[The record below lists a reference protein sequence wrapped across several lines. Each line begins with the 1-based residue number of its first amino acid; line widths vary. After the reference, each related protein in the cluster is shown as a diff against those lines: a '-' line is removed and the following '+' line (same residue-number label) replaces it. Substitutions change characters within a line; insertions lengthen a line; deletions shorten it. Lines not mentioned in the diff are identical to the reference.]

1 MRKFLLTSATLLSV
15 AALPAF
21 VQPAF
26 AQTSAPDTA
35 QPDMASPSAPVAPPD
50 AGTATGAPAA
60 GMTAPKPRHHHHA
73 ASQAAG
79 SDDQTFAHE
88 PGTGQSGPA
97 SMKASNISESDSH
110 SPIAPHFPQ
119 PRGGMNA
126 GPQGYL
132 RDADRALAMHH
143 TGEAQ
148 QALEMA
154 ETRLLDRSTP
164 VNMAGQPSQSPM
176 VQQVSQARRALG
188 AGDIAG
194 ARSAIRMAL
203 SSAPPAGMAGEDG
216 ASMPSGGM
224 APAGT
229 GMGATSQP
237 GGAPMGTGAAT
248 GPTMSPSG
256 AGPIPGNTAGA
267 AVGGGAAGAGTADSA
282 GGAK

>member
-1 MRKFLLTSATLLSV
+1 MRKVLLTSATLLSV

-21 VQPAF
+21 VQPAL

-203 SSAPPAGMAGEDG
+203 SSAPPAGMSGEDG

-224 APAGT
+224 AP
-229 GMGATSQP
+229 
-237 GGAPMGTGAAT
+237 TGAAT